1 LAKPVDLALGSELYI
16 ILDGEVEVEA
26 QGVRLGY
33 LSEGLP
39 ARYDAPG
46 DDYPQKIAAGTQS
59 LAFLIH
65 FQIAAP
71 KNVAHFS
78 KRTHSNHGMRGHF
91 FWRSL

>member
-1 LAKPVDLALGSELYI
+1 MAKPVDFALGSELYI

-33 LSEGLP
+33 LSEGPP

-46 DDYPQKIAAGTQS
+46 DGYPQFFAAGTQS

-65 FQIAAP
+65 FQIVAP

-78 KRTHSNHGMRGHF
+78 KRTHSSHGT
-91 FWRSL
+91 